1 MLHVTAATNAAM
13 NLLGSGVRIMSCRGP
28 MRIRHLKGQSVFTLE
43 RKLLKEVIVQRKMS
57 FYRLRRWIS
66 FAYMA
71 ALTTVGA
78 AAAEAPP
85 KALLNYIGSAKELG
99 LDDGAI
105 RQNAIAAG
113 WEQKLVAEAL
123 EHIERPAVA
132 TGSRMAPPSD
142 YRIGT
147 GDVILV
153 SVWKEPDATQEVTV
167 RSDGRVS
174 LPLIKEVHVGG
185 LTPAEAEKFLTSK
198 FDQMIPGADVT
209 LIVRTINS
217 RKIYVVGAIRNVGP
231 IAMNAS
237 LTVLQALAEAGGL
250 TDFAKKKQ
258 IYILRHENGKQVRL
272 LFNYEAVIRGE
283 QMDQN
288 ILLQPDDTIVVPQ

>member
-1 MLHVTAATNAAM
+1 
-13 NLLGSGVRIMSCRGP
+13 
-28 MRIRHLKGQSVFTLE
+28 
-43 RKLLKEVIVQRKMS
+43 
-57 FYRLRRWIS
+57 
-66 FAYMA
+66 
-71 ALTTVGA
+71 
-78 AAAEAPP
+78 
-85 KALLNYIGSAKELG
+85 
-99 LDDGAI
+99 
-105 RQNAIAAG
+105 
-113 WEQKLVAEAL
+113 
-123 EHIERPAVA
+123 
-132 TGSRMAPPSD
+132 
-142 YRIGT
+142 
-147 GDVILV
+147 VILV